1 MLLLSS
7 SPPAVSLFF
16 RACPVLMMEMCI
28 FAEEE
33 EDTVEGVQECS
44 NAQKCLASSQV
55 FCVPLRSLTSKQNL
69 YVEL

>member
-1 MLLLSS
+1 
-7 SPPAVSLFF
+7 
-16 RACPVLMMEMCI
+16 MMEMCI